1 MGLGVSGFSPERFL
15 PQGKISFLLPQA
27 FLRMGSR
34 HSCQSCLLLHLSPF
48 AILGSSAFSSP
59 SDFHSSTLNFSNRLM
74 NYATIILCVKRDIPR
89 QEVIYE

>member
-59 SDFHSSTLNFSNRLM
+59 SDFHSSTLHTLAFR
-74 NYATIILCVKRDIPR
+74 IKF
-89 QEVIYE
+89 